1 MASGLDLLHKA
12 QSQIGIKESPAGSN
26 RVKYSRWYGLIG
38 PWCFP
43 AGVKVLTPTGYKNIE
58 NLIQED
64 TVIDKNGDAQKVSN
78 VSKHAVSE
86 LVKIRANGTLSTL
99 STKEHPFYAKTKLD
113 NGHYNEPAF
122 IEAGN
127 LKKGDKVALIN
138 NDPMN
143 KLSVNTDHYWVL
155 VEEVTTIQESTTVY
169 NLEVE
174 NTHTFIAN
182 GFVVHN
188 CDMFVSW
195 CANQIGASNV
205 VGKYANCPYH
215 VNYFKKK
222 GWWLSAEAKPQPGD
236 IIFFASE
243 GKACHVG
250 IVEQRNGSYSVTTI
264 EGNTSVSSND
274 NGGAVMR
281 RVRTYGNPRGSWGI
295 LGFARPNYSGA
306 NGKVAP
312 STTVQKS
319 KNYLQL
325 GDKGTAVKNLQQR
338 LIKLGYSCGRCGAD
352 GDFGNGTKKAVIAF
366 QKAQRLEVDGIA
378 GVNTIA
384 RINKLIG
391 AQTAK
396 PPSKPATTKKPRY
409 DAWVAALQKECNKQ
423 GYSRQTVDGD
433 PGPNTLAGCPT
444 VRKGAR
450 GNITRLLQRRLIA
463 FGFAC
468 GRSGADGDFGPGT
481 RNAVIAFQR
490 AKGLSADGIVGKN
503 TWRKLLGL

>member
-1 MASGLDLLHKA
+1 
-12 QSQIGIKESPAGSN
+12 
-26 RVKYSRWYGLIG
+26 
-38 PWCFP
+38 
-43 AGVKVLTPTGYKNIE
+43 
-58 NLIQED
+58 
-64 TVIDKNGDAQKVSN
+64 
-78 VSKHAVSE
+78 
-86 LVKIRANGTLSTL
+86 
-99 STKEHPFYAKTKLD
+99 
-113 NGHYNEPAF
+113 
-122 IEAGN
+122 
-127 LKKGDKVALIN
+127 
-138 NDPMN
+138 
-143 KLSVNTDHYWVL
+143 
-155 VEEVTTIQESTTVY
+155 
-169 NLEVE
+169 
-174 NTHTFIAN
+174 
-182 GFVVHN
+182 
-188 CDMFVSW
+188 
-195 CANQIGASNV
+195 
-205 VGKYANCPYH
+205 
-215 VNYFKKK
+215 
-222 GWWLSAEAKPQPGD
+222 
-236 IIFFASE
+236 
-243 GKACHVG
+243 
-250 IVEQRNGSYSVTTI
+250 
-264 EGNTSVSSND
+264 
-274 NGGAVMR
+274 MR

-319 KNYLQL
+319 RNYLQL

-463 FGFAC
+463 LGFAC
-468 GRSGADGDFGPGT
+468 GRSGADGDFGNGT